1 MKRNKSICAIVAGL
15 LCTLCAEAQTIE
27 LSDGWECQS
36 SAVVGNDGA
45 SLSKGS
51 GSSASWYAAHV
62 PSTVMG
68 VLVANGEYPKI
79 LERDN
84 YKKYD
89 NGRFLVPWFFK
100 KSFRLDGLKEHEHV
114 RLLFEGLNYS
124 ANIYLNGKLVASRD
138 TVVGPFSTFAFDVT
152 AMAKE
157 ENTLVVET
165 FRCKPGDYN
174 IGFVDWNPRPLDESM
189 GIVRP
194 VKVQRCG
201 DVVIESPRVC
211 SRVDLNT
218 LVEAWLD
225 VEAQL
230 RNLSDHDVSGQLVC
244 SFEGQEYALPVRLHA
259 RQVRTVRLD
268 ENELAALHVVNP
280 RLWWCYTMGSPEMY
294 SLSLAFVADQ
304 VQTDMKEV
312 RFGIREVGSYFT
324 KEGHRAFSL
333 NGRRIQ
339 ILGAGWTDDI
349 FLRDDAERY
358 DRQLELVKQM
368 NLNTVRL
375 EGFWGTSQALYDL
388 CDEKGI
394 LLFAGW
400 SCFWEWESYLGKPC
414 NDTYGGV
421 LTSEDA
427 RLIARE
433 YDDQLRYLRNHPS
446 IIAWFV
452 GSDKLPIP
460 QLEYHY
466 EWARKTI
473 DNRPYI
479 TSAKQLE
486 STISGTSGTKMAGPY
501 EYVAPAYWYSEEAPG
516 GAFGFNT
523 ETGIGAQLPVKESLQ
538 QMLGNSLWPL
548 DSVADYLCTSATE
561 AFNSLKVLKETVEKR
576 YGKADNIDDFLRKA
590 NMVNYEGTKA
600 MFEAFRYNSP
610 KATALIHWMLNA
622 ARPSLYWQLYDHF
635 LRPNAAFYGVRKAC
649 QPIQLVY
656 NHLTRD
662 VRAVNGTL
670 APVTITASMKVYGLS
685 GTVLGN
691 KEVTLTVPAM
701 ASAKAFDPIELSVVN
716 GRSSESRQARLDG
729 RVVTDEDEVNGYLFL
744 CCQADGHTVSE
755 NEYALT
761 TAEDVF
767 DWSKSEWIGT
777 PMLKH
782 ADMTGIGSQQP
793 AKCKARVKEIQG
805 RMVDLV
811 ISNPSDKVAYMLR
824 IVLKDKKGRHI
835 DGVTF
840 SDNYISIE
848 PNGEKTVT
856 CLLPGDMKFTVDVL
870 PY

>member
-1 MKRNKSICAIVAGL
+1 MVISNKRISALIIGC
-15 LCTLCAEAQTIE
+15 LCTLGIQAQTIE

-36 SAVVGNDGA
+36 SAIVGTDGA
-45 SLSKGS
+45 SLSS
-51 GSSASWYAAHV
+51 GSHSSAPWYATHV

-68 VLVANGEYPKI
+68 TLVSNGEYPK
-79 LERDN
+79 LFERDN
-84 YKKYD
+84 YKQYD
-89 NGRFLVPWFFK
+89 NSRFLVPWFFR
-100 KSFRLDGLKEHEHV
+100 KSFRLDGLHDSEHV

-138 TVVGPFSTFAFDVT
+138 TVRGPFSTFAVDVT
-152 AMAKE
+152 AVAKE

-165 FRCKPGDYN
+165 FKCKPGDFN

-201 DVVIESPRVC
+201 DVVIESPRVS

-218 LVEAWLD
+218 LKEAWVD

-230 RNLSDHDVSGQLVC
+230 CNLSDHDVSGQLIC
-244 SFEGQEYALPVRLHA
+244 TFEGQRCALPIRLHA
-259 RQVRTVRLD
+259 GQTRTVRLD
-268 ENELAALHVVNP
+268 ENELAALHVINP
-280 RLWWCYTMGSPEMY
+280 RLWWCYTMGNPEMY
-294 SLSLAFVADQ
+294 SLSLTFEAGQAASD
-304 VQTDMKEV
+304 TKEV

-324 KEGHRAFSL
+324 KEGYRAFTL

-349 FLRDDAERY
+349 FLRDNAERY

-368 NLNTVRL
+368 NLNTIRL

-414 NDTYGGV
+414 DEIYGGI
-421 LTSEDA
+421 LTDEEA

-460 QLEYHY
+460 ALEYHY

-473 DNRPYI
+473 DDRPYI

-501 EYVAPAYWYSEEAPG
+501 EYVAPAYWYSKEAPG

-548 DSVADYLCTSATE
+548 DTIADYLCTSAAE
-561 AFNSLKVLKETVEKR
+561 AFNKLDVLKATVIQR

-590 NMVNYEGTKA
+590 NMVNYDGTKA

-610 KATALIHWMLNA
+610 KATALIQWMLNA
-622 ARPSLYWQLYDHF
+622 ARPSLYWQLYDYF

-649 QPIQLVY
+649 QPIQLIY
-656 NHLTRD
+656 NHLTHD
-662 VRAVNGTL
+662 VRAVNSTL
-670 APVTITASMKVYGLS
+670 EAIDITATMKVYGLS
-685 GTVLGN
+685 GNVLGYQ
-691 KEVTLTVPAM
+691 KVMLTVPAM
-701 ASAKAFDPIELSVVN
+701 GSVKAFDPIEL
-716 GRSSESRQARLDG
+716 GEA
-729 RVVTDEDEVNGYLFL
+729 NGYLFL
-744 CCQADGHTVSE
+744 CCQHNGQTIAE
-755 NEYALT
+755 NEYSLT
-761 TAEDVF
+761 TADDVF
-767 DWSKSEWIGT
+767 DWPKSDWTGT

-782 ADMTGIGSQQP
+782 ADLKGIGAQQP
-793 AKCKARVKEIQG
+793 AKCKARVRERQG
-805 RMVDLV
+805 RQVELMV
-811 ISNPSDKVAYMLR
+811 SNPSDKVAYMLR
-824 IVLKDKKGRHI
+824 IVLYDQKGRII

-840 SDNYISIE
+840 SDNYITIE
-848 PNGEKTVT
+848 PNGEKSVT
-856 CLLPGDMKFTVDVL
+856 CLLPGEIKFTADVL

>member
-1 MKRNKSICAIVAGL
+1 MKRNKIICALIAGSL
-15 LCTLCAEAQTIE
+15 SIIGVNAQTFE
-27 LSDGWECQS
+27 LRDGWECQS
-36 SAVVGNDGA
+36 SAIVGTDGA
-45 SLSKGS
+45 SLSMGS
-51 GSSASWYAAHV
+51 QSSAHWYATHV

-68 VLVANGEYPKI
+68 TLVDNGEYPK
-79 LERDN
+79 LFERDN

-89 NGRFLVPWFFK
+89 NRRFLVPWFFK
-100 KSFRLDGLKEHEHV
+100 KSFQLDGLKESEHV

-138 TVVGPFSTFAFDVT
+138 TVLGPFSTFAIDVT
-152 AMAKE
+152 AIAKE

-165 FRCKPGDYN
+165 FKCEQGDFN

-194 VKVQRCG
+194 VKVQRSG

-211 SRVDLNT
+211 SRVNLNT
-218 LVEAWLD
+218 LKEAWLD
-225 VEAQL
+225 VEVQL
-230 RNLSDHDVSGQLVC
+230 RNLSDHDVNGKLIC
-244 SFEGQEYALPVRLHA
+244 SFEEQKCALPVSLRA
-259 RQVRTVRLD
+259 GQVRTVRLD
-268 ENELAALHVVNP
+268 ENELAALHVINP

-294 SLSLAFVADQ
+294 SMSLAFEADQ
-304 VQTDMKEV
+304 SQTDTKEV
-312 RFGIREVGSYFT
+312 RFGIRDVNSFITNEGYRGFT
-324 KEGHRAFSL
+324 L

-349 FLRDDAERY
+349 FLRDNAESY

-414 NDTYGGV
+414 DEIYGGI
-421 LTSEDA
+421 LTDKDA
-427 RLIARE
+427 KLIARE

-460 QLEYHY
+460 ALEHHY

-473 DNRPYI
+473 DDRPYI

-486 STISGTSGTKMAGPY
+486 STISGTSGTKMEGPY
-501 EYVAPAYWYSEEAPG
+501 DYVAPAYWYSEEAPG

-538 QMLGNSLWPL
+538 QMLGNDLWPV
-548 DSVADYLCTSATE
+548 DSTWNYLCTSAAE
-561 AFNSLKVLKETVEKR
+561 AFNSLDILKETIDNR

-590 NMVNYEGTKA
+590 NMVNYDGTKA

-610 KATALIHWMLNA
+610 KATALIQWMLNA

-635 LRPNAAFYGVRKAC
+635 LRPNAAFYSVKKAC
-649 QPIQLVY
+649 QPVQLVY

-662 VRAVNGTL
+662 IHAVNGTL
-670 APVTITASMKVYGLS
+670 EPVAITATMKVYGLS
-685 GTVLGN
+685 GKILGTQ
-691 KEVTLTVPAM
+691 EVTLTVPAM
-701 ASAKAFDPIELSVVN
+701 GSVKAFDPIELS
-716 GRSSESRQARLDG
+716 ES
-729 RVVTDEDEVNGYLFL
+729 NGYLFL
-744 CCQADGHTVSE
+744 CCQADGKTISE

-761 TAEDVF
+761 TTDDVF
-767 DWSKSEWIGT
+767 DWPKSDWTRT
-777 PMLKH
+777 PILKH
-782 ADMTGIGSQQP
+782 ADLTGIGAQQP
-793 AKCKARVKEIQG
+793 AKCKVSVKDIQG
-805 RMVDLV
+805 RQVQLTV
-811 ISNPSDKVAYMLR
+811 SNPSDKVAYMLR
-824 IVLKDKKGRHI
+824 IVFKDKKGKII
-835 DGVTF
+835 DGVSF
-840 SDNYISIE
+840 SDNFISIE
-848 PNGEKTVT
+848 PNGEKTIT
-856 CLLPGDMKFTVDVL
+856 CLLPEAMKFTADVF

>member
-1 MKRNKSICAIVAGL
+1 MVKRNKRIGALIVGI
-15 LCTLCAEAQTIE
+15 LCTMGVQAETIE
-27 LSDGWECQS
+27 LRDGWECQS
-36 SAVVGNDGA
+36 SAVVGSDGA
-45 SLSKGS
+45 ALSAGS
-51 GSSASWYAAHV
+51 RSSAPWYATHV

-68 VLVANGEYPKI
+68 TLVENGEYPKL

-84 YKKYD
+84 YKKY
-89 NGRFLVPWFFK
+89 NNSRFLVPWFFR
-100 KSFRLDGLKEHEHV
+100 KSFRLDGLKDSEHV

-124 ANIYLNGKLVASRD
+124 ANIYLNGRLVASRD
-138 TVVGPFSTFAFDVT
+138 TVLGPFSTFAIDVT
-152 AMAKE
+152 ATVKE

-165 FRCKPGDYN
+165 FKCKPGDYN

-211 SRVDLNT
+211 SRIDLNT
-218 LVEAWLD
+218 LKEAWVD

-230 RNLSDHDVSGQLVC
+230 RNLSDHDVSGRLVC
-244 SFEGQEYALPVRLHA
+244 TFEGQRCALPVRLRA
-259 RQVRTVRLD
+259 GQTRTVRLD
-268 ENELAALHVVNP
+268 ENELAALHVMNP

-294 SLSLAFVADQ
+294 SLRLVFEADQ
-304 VQTDMKEV
+304 TETDTQEV

-324 KEGHRAFSL
+324 KEGHRAFTL

-358 DRQLELVKQM
+358 DRQLELVRQM

-400 SCFWEWESYLGKPC
+400 SCFWEWDSYLGKPC
-414 NDTYGGV
+414 NDLYGGI
-421 LTSEDA
+421 LTDEDA

-460 QLEYHY
+460 ALEYHY

-473 DNRPYI
+473 DDRPYI

-501 EYVAPAYWYSEEAPG
+501 EYVAPAYWYSKEAPG

-523 ETGIGAQLPVKESLQ
+523 ETGIGAQMPVKESLQ
-538 QMLGNSLWPL
+538 QMLGNNLWPL
-548 DSVADYLCTSATE
+548 DTVADYLCTSATE
-561 AFNSLKVLKETVEKR
+561 AFNKLDVLKATVSQR
-576 YGKADNIDDFLRKA
+576 YGQADNIDDFLRKA
-590 NMVNYEGTKA
+590 NMVNYDGTKA

-610 KATALIHWMLNA
+610 RATALIHWMLNA

-635 LRPNAAFYGVRKAC
+635 LRPNAAFYSVRKAC
-649 QPIQLVY
+649 QPVQLVY
-656 NHLTRD
+656 NYLTRD
-662 VRAVNGTL
+662 VRAVNSTL
-670 APVTITASMKVYGLS
+670 DSVAITATMKVYGLD
-685 GTVLGN
+685 GTVVDS

-701 ASAKAFDPIELSVVN
+701 GSAHAFDPIVLGE
-716 GRSSESRQARLDG
+716 
-729 RVVTDEDEVNGYLFL
+729 TNGYLFL
-744 CCQADGHTVSE
+744 SCQADGQTIAE

-761 TAEDVF
+761 MTDDVF
-767 DWSKSEWIGT
+767 DWPKSEWIGT

-782 ADMTGIGSQQP
+782 ADLTGIGGQQP
-793 AKCKARVKEIQG
+793 VKCKARVKTIQG
-805 RMVDLV
+805 RQAELTV
-811 ISNPSDKVAYMLR
+811 SNPSDKVAYMLR
-824 IVLKDKKGRHI
+824 IVLKDKKGRII

-840 SDNYISIE
+840 SDNYITIE
-848 PNGEKTVT
+848 PNGEKTVI
-856 CLLPGDMKFTVDVL
+856 CLLPNEMKFTADVL

>member
-1 MKRNKSICAIVAGL
+1 MVKSNKRIGAMIVGV
-15 LCTLCAEAQTIE
+15 LCTLGAQAQTTIE
-27 LSDGWECQS
+27 LRDGWECQS
-36 SAVVGNDGA
+36 SAIVGSDGA
-45 SLSKGS
+45 SLSTGDT
-51 GSSASWYAAHV
+51 SSASWYATHV

-68 VLVANGEYPKI
+68 TLVENGEYPKL

-89 NGRFLVPWFFK
+89 NSRFLVPWFFR

-124 ANIYLNGKLVASRD
+124 ANIYLNGQLVASHD
-138 TVVGPFSTFAFDVT
+138 TVQGPFSTFAIDVT
-152 AMAKE
+152 ATVKE

-165 FRCKPGDYN
+165 FKCKPGDYN
-174 IGFVDWNPRPLDESM
+174 IGFVDWNPRPIDESM

-201 DVVIESPRVC
+201 DVVIDYPRVC
-211 SRVDLNT
+211 SHVNLNT
-218 LVEAWLD
+218 LKEAWLD

-230 RNLSDHDVSGQLVC
+230 CNLSNHEVSGQLVC
-244 SFEGQEYALPVRLHA
+244 SFEGQQCALPVRLQA
-259 RQVRTVRLD
+259 GQRRTVRLD

-294 SLSLAFVADQ
+294 SLSLAFVTDQ
-304 VQTDMKEV
+304 AESDTKEV

-324 KEGHRAFSL
+324 KEGYRGFTL

-400 SCFWEWESYLGKPC
+400 SCFWEWENYLGKPC
-414 NDTYGGV
+414 DDIYGGI
-421 LTSEDA
+421 LTDEDA

-460 QLEYHY
+460 PLEYHY

-473 DNRPYI
+473 DDRPYI

-538 QMLGNSLWPL
+538 QMLGNDLWPL
-548 DSVADYLCTSATE
+548 DSVADYLCTSAAE
-561 AFNSLKVLKETVEKR
+561 AFNKLDVLKETVNNR
-576 YGKADNIDDFLRKA
+576 YGQADNINDFLRKA
-590 NMVNYEGTKA
+590 NMVNYDGTKA

-610 KATALIHWMLNA
+610 KATALIQWMLNA
-622 ARPSLYWQLYDHF
+622 ARPSLYWQLYDHY
-635 LRPNAAFYGVRKAC
+635 LRPNAAFYGVKKAC

-662 VRAVNGTL
+662 VRAVNCTL
-670 APVTITASMKVYGLS
+670 APVTITATMKIYGLS
-685 GTVLGN
+685 GTILGSQ
-691 KEVTLTVPAM
+691 EVTLTVPSM
-701 ASAKAFDPIELSVVN
+701 GSVKAFEPITLS
-716 GRSSESRQARLDG
+716 EI
-729 RVVTDEDEVNGYLFL
+729 NGYLFL
-744 CCQADGHTVSE
+744 SCQTDGKTIAE

-761 TAEDVF
+761 MTDDFF
-767 DWSKSEWIGT
+767 DWPKSDWTGT

-782 ADMTGIGSQQP
+782 ADLKGIGAQQP
-793 AKCKARVKEIQG
+793 VRCKTQVKEIQG
-805 RMVDLV
+805 RQVKLTV
-811 ISNPSDKVAYMLR
+811 SNPSDKVAYMLR
-824 IVLKDKKGRHI
+824 IVLKDKKGKLI

-840 SDNYISIE
+840 SDNYISIK
-848 PNGEKTVT
+848 PKGEKTVT
-856 CLLPGDMKFTVDVL
+856 CLLPSEMKFTADVL
-870 PY
+870 TY

>member
-1 MKRNKSICAIVAGL
+1 MVKRNKNISALIVGC
-15 LCTLCAEAQTIE
+15 LCTLGVQAQTFE
-27 LSDGWECQS
+27 LRDGWECQS
-36 SAVVGNDGA
+36 SAIVGTDGA
-45 SLSKGS
+45 TLSNG
-51 GSSASWYAAHV
+51 GHTTVQWYATSV

-68 VLVANGEYPKI
+68 TLVDNGEYPKI

-89 NGRFLVPWFFK
+89 NSRFLVPWFFK
-100 KSFRLDGLKEHEHV
+100 KSFRLDGLKDGEHV

-124 ANIYLNGKLVASRD
+124 ANIYLNGRLVASRD
-138 TVVGPFSTFAFDVT
+138 TVRGPFSTFAIDVT
-152 AMAKE
+152 AAAKE

-165 FRCKPGDYN
+165 FKCKPGDYN

-211 SRVDLNT
+211 SRIDLNT
-218 LVEAWLD
+218 LKEAWLD
-225 VEAQL
+225 VEALL
-230 RNLSDHDVSGQLVC
+230 RNLSDHDVNGKLIC
-244 SFEGQEYALPVRLHA
+244 SFGGQEYALPVSLRA
-259 RQVRTVRLD
+259 GQSRTVRLN
-268 ENELAALHVVNP
+268 ENELATLHVVNP

-294 SLSLAFVADQ
+294 SLSLTFKVDQ
-304 VQTDMKEV
+304 AQTDTKEV
-312 RFGIREVGSYFT
+312 RFGIREVGSFITNDGY
-324 KEGHRAFSL
+324 RAFTL

-349 FLRDDAERY
+349 FLRDNEERY

-368 NLNTVRL
+368 NMNTVRL

-400 SCFWEWESYLGKPC
+400 SCFWEWDSYLGKPC
-414 NDTYGGV
+414 DDLYGGI
-421 LTSEDA
+421 LTDEDV

-452 GSDKLPIP
+452 GSDKLPVP
-460 QLEYHY
+460 ALERHY

-473 DNRPYI
+473 DDRPYI
-479 TSAKQLE
+479 TSAKRLE
-486 STISGTSGTKMAGPY
+486 SSISGTSGTKMAGPY
-501 EYVAPAYWYSEEAPG
+501 DYVGPAYWYSKEAPG

-538 QMLGNSLWPL
+538 QMLGKNLWPV
-548 DSVADYLCTSATE
+548 DATWDYLCTSATE
-561 AFNSLKVLKETVEKR
+561 AFNSLDILKETIANR
-576 YGKADNIDDFLRKA
+576 YGEARDIDDFLRKA
-590 NMVNYEGTKA
+590 NMVNYDGTKA

-610 KATALIHWMLNA
+610 KATGLIQWMLNP

-635 LRPNAAFYGVRKAC
+635 LRPNAAFYSVRKAC
-649 QPIQLVY
+649 EPVQLIY
-656 NHLTRD
+656 NHLTHD
-662 VRAVNGTL
+662 VHAVNGTFE
-670 APVTITASMKVYGLS
+670 PVTVSASMKVYGVS
-685 GTVLGN
+685 GKTLGS
-691 KEVTLTVPAM
+691 KEVTLTIPAM
-701 ASAKAFDPIELSVVN
+701 GSVKAFEPIELS
-716 GRSSESRQARLDG
+716 EP
-729 RVVTDEDEVNGYLFL
+729 NGYLFL
-744 CCQADGHTVSE
+744 CCKSDGKTIAE

-761 TAEDVF
+761 TDNDVF
-767 DWSKSEWIGT
+767 DWPKSDWTGT
-777 PMLKH
+777 PVLKH
-782 ADMTGIGSQQP
+782 ADMKGIGAQQP
-793 AKCKARVKEIQG
+793 AKCTVSVKETRG
-805 RMVDLV
+805 RQVLLTV
-811 ISNPSDKVAYMLR
+811 GNPTDKVAYMLR
-824 IVLKDKKGRHI
+824 IVLKDRKGKMI

-840 SDNYISIE
+840 SDNYITIE

-856 CLLPGDMKFTVDVL
+856 CLLPDDMKFTAGVL